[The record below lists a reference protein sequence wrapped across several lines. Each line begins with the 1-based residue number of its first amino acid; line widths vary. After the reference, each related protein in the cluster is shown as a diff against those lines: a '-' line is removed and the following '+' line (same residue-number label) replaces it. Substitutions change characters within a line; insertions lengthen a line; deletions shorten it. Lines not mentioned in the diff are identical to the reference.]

1 LLQDIVR
8 FYALCVLR
16 FGSISKRSK
25 VSFMSVSLR
34 LLVLTGLF
42 VPAMLGAA
50 DAMAQLPGAL
60 SGGSVAEVRKLI
72 SARFPEIRPE
82 QISASPVAG
91 LYEVRI
97 GSKIT
102 YVSADGRHMV
112 QGEIFDLDSERNLTE
127 GRLEGV
133 RKDVLTG
140 VSESGMVIFAPAK
153 YQHTVTVFTDVD
165 CGYCRKLHRQMA
177 EYNARG
183 IRVRYMYFPRSGPG
197 TESWLKSEQVACA
210 KDPRSAMTKSKLGEV
225 LKDKACKP
233 NPVAEHY
240 NVGREFGLQGT
251 PAIVL
256 ESGELIGGY
265 LEPDELAKYLVESK
279 APKVARQ

>member
-1 LLQDIVR
+1 MVR
-8 FYALCVLR
+8 SDALRVLR
-16 FGSISKRSK
+16 FGPIPQRCK
-25 VSFMSVSLR
+25 VSFMSFLLR
-34 LLVLTGLF
+34 LLMLTGLAVSGLF
-42 VPAMLGAA
+42 TAA
-50 DAMAQLPGAL
+50 DSIAQVSGAL

-72 SARFPEIRPE
+72 AARFPEIRPE

-97 GSKIT
+97 DSKIA
-102 YVSADGRHMV
+102 YVSADGRYML

-133 RKDVLTG
+133 RKEVLAG
-140 VSESGMVIFAPAK
+140 LSESGMVIFAPAK
-153 YQHTVTVFTDVD
+153 YQDTVTVFTDVD

-183 IRVRYMYFPRSGPG
+183 IRVRYLYFPRSGPG

-210 KDPRSAMTKSKLGEV
+210 KDPRGALTKAKMGEV

-265 LEPDELAKYLVESK
+265 LEPDELAKYLAEAK
-279 APKVARQ
+279 TAKVARQ

>member
-1 LLQDIVR
+1 
-8 FYALCVLR
+8 
-16 FGSISKRSK
+16 
-25 VSFMSVSLR
+25 MSVFLR
-34 LLVLTGLF
+34 VLVLTGLAVSGLLGVADSGAQ
-42 VPAMLGAA
+42 VPG
-50 DAMAQLPGAL
+50 PL
-60 SGGSVAEVRKLI
+60 SGGSVAEVRKQI

-97 GSKIT
+97 GSKIA
-102 YVSADGRHMV
+102 YVSADGRYMV
-112 QGEIFDLDSERNLTE
+112 QGEIYDLDSERNLTE
-127 GRLEGV
+127 DRLEGV
-133 RKDVLTG
+133 RKDVLAG

-153 YQHTVTVFTDVD
+153 YQDTVTVFTDVD
-165 CGYCRKLHRQMA
+165 CGYCRKLHRQIA

-210 KDPRSAMTKSKLGEV
+210 KDPRGAMTKSKLGEV
-225 LKDKACKP
+225 LKDKPCKP

-265 LEPDELAKYLVESK
+265 LEPAELAKYLAESK
-279 APKVARQ
+279 VPKVASQ